1 MQRPCACCGV
11 AHLTRA
17 LVQNLAQHLLVLG
30 AVGQLL
36 TSAVAQHILPEL
48 LFKNLAQQLLVA
60 HLFRALGQALRST
73 SCPSSCSKL
82 MLYAHAAAQRVP
94 HVAPRL
100 VSWSL
105 FFCLEWAREVS
116 RACAS
121 SKESVAPLTQ
131 RQLASSR
138 GGSSERPSCSAQPRQ
153 GGLAGGAAG
162 GSARSGYSERPGI
175 GGSRT
180 RKRPAP
186 DAESHGSSFSDE
198 GDSSSGSDS
207 DSEKS
212 AAAGSAGKPL
222 KCDIYDLSTGL
233 SEEHSSMTSAARSLG
248 ITSQNVGKAMKKGTL
263 IKSKYAVAARGG
275 EVHDAAIA
283 AFNRIKG
290 KRSRETPV

>member
-1 MQRPCACCGV
+1 MLWSSASHPGTCSKLSAAPFSTRGSGAATHKCCGA
-11 AHLTRA
+11 AHLARA
-17 LVQNLAQHLLVLG
+17 LVQKPCTAAARSTPLPSSWSSL
-30 AVGQLL
+30 
-36 TSAVAQHILPEL
+36 AQHILPEL
-48 LFKNLAQQLLVA
+48 LFKIDALCACCGAAGASCRPSPGFLV
-60 HLFRALGQALRST
+60 
-73 SCPSSCSKL
+73 
-82 MLYAHAAAQRVP
+82 
-94 HVAPRL
+94 
-100 VSWSL
+100 L